1 MKPFS
6 KIINHQFFFCQKLK
20 EDVVK
25 KTLPRPNIRIFDTE
39 WNSKGISPSAIPEHA
54 EYINNLCKEVE
65 YLLKD
70 KITDFIHRK
79 VKDEVSDP
87 QYDEV
92 VEHLRFC
99 QNKCSTFYGRNE
111 ILDQC
116 GAYLKVINKLSSF
129 KVGTSKSDSILQM
142 LSAHFFMAKPL
153 RHVFSMSQ
161 VINSFPRVFSW
172 VH

>member
-1 MKPFS
+1 M
-6 KIINHQFFFCQKLK
+6 
-20 EDVVK
+20 
-25 KTLPRPNIRIFDTE
+25 
-39 WNSKGISPSAIPEHA
+39 
-54 EYINNLCKEVE
+54 E

-116 GAYLKVINKLSSF
+116 KEYLKVINKLSSF

-142 LSAHFFMAKPL
+142 LSTHFFMAQPQ
-153 RHVFSMSQ
+153 RHAFSMS
-161 VINSFPRVFSW
+161 
-172 VH
+172 

>member
-1 MKPFS
+1 M
-6 KIINHQFFFCQKLK
+6 
-20 EDVVK
+20 
-25 KTLPRPNIRIFDTE
+25 
-39 WNSKGISPSAIPEHA
+39 
-54 EYINNLCKEVE
+54 E

-99 QNKCSTFYGRNE
+99 QNKCSTFHGRKE

-116 GAYLKVINKLSSF
+116 RAYLKVINKFSSF
-129 KVGTSKSDSILQM
+129 KVGTSKSDSIIQISVFHSFFLWRNHCDMSFRCPRLFTLFQGFFPGYSGFRILETKNMTFDHDLQF
-142 LSAHFFMAKPL
+142 A
-153 RHVFSMSQ
+153 R
-161 VINSFPRVFSW
+161 
-172 VH
+172 